1 MNRRWKISEVNRV
14 TERKE
19 RLSAV
24 NAWGRKM
31 HAVRNLQKKGMK
43 SMRNEGQGGVINEK
57 PEERKNDLIVI
68 PKERGREMVEYS

>member
-24 NAWGRKM
+24 NAWGREM
-31 HAVRNLQKKGMK
+31 HAVRNLQKKGIK
-43 SMRNEGQGGVINEK
+43 SMRNEGQRRAINEK
-57 PEERKNDLIVI
+57 LEE
-68 PKERGREMVEYS
+68 